1 MIKSFKQD
9 EKYDRGEFFWLIQ
22 IQTGKIFSANLDA
35 KGTEIF
41 FESSLKGNDFF
52 QRIQLQ
58 IWQILSTSE
67 DTNMTK
73 ISDE

>member
-22 IQTGKIFSANLDA
+22 IQTGKIFSVNPDA
-35 KGTEIF
+35 KRTEIF

-52 QRIQLQ
+52 QGIQLQ

-67 DTNMTK
+67 DTSMMK
-73 ISDE
+73 ISDK